1 MSKKVLIMSA
11 STGGGHNRAAR
22 AIKEELTNKN
32 IDGEPI
38 ECEIVDS
45 LKLVNT
51 TMDKIISRGYEKSAI
66 YTPKAYGSVY
76 RLSET
81 SLISKNE
88 FKDNLLTSFM
98 ARKFKKLL
106 NTTKPDLIIGTHP
119 FPMIALSNLK
129 KNTYVE
135 ELPYTL
141 SDPFHKY
148 YQDLKVPPMMSVLT
162 DYTTHST
169 WIQNELDYYI
179 VGHEYVRELLVYEGV
194 DSNKIKA
201 FGIPVEKSFLSNR
214 DKDTVLSELGLSPS
228 KLTVLLMGGSFGAG
242 NIKETLTELLDIDRD
257 FQILVITGRNENLK
271 EKIEKKLYSYSGE
284 KNVKVLGFTD
294 KMNDILASIDVLI
307 TKPGGLTTTE
317 ALLKDVPMII
327 PYYIPGQEE
336 ENLDFLSNCGA
347 ALRTTKKYTLSVLLK
362 VLIDDPSR
370 LDILKK
376 NIKSIRKFNSAQNI
390 ANLVVNI
397 LSNEEDTDPYYG
409 PQK

>member
-1 MSKKVLIMSA
+1 MVKKVLIMSA

-22 AIKEELTNKN
+22 AIKEELENKT
-32 IDGEPI
+32 IDGLPI
-38 ECEIVDS
+38 QCEIIDS

-88 FKDNLLTSFM
+88 FKDNLLTSYM
-98 ARKFKKLL
+98 SKKFKTLL
-106 NTTKPDLIIGTHP
+106 NEKEPDLIIGTHP
-119 FPMIALSNLK
+119 FPMIALSTMK
-129 KNTYVE
+129 KLYNEQPTTHLSESFHRYNT
-135 ELPYTL
+135 
-141 SDPFHKY
+141 
-148 YQDLKVPPMMSVLT
+148 KVDVPTMISVLT

-169 WIQNELDYYI
+169 WIQNEIDYYV
-179 VGHEYVRELLVYEGV
+179 VGHEYVKELLIFDGV
-194 DSNKIKA
+194 KENKVKP
-201 FGIPVEKSFLSNR
+201 FGIPVEKSFLSNK
-214 DKDTVLSELGLSPS
+214 DKDTVLGELGLSPE

-242 NIKETLTELLDIDRD
+242 NIKETLEELLEIDRD
-257 FQILVITGRNENLK
+257 FQILVITGRNESLK
-271 EKIEKKLYSYSGE
+271 EKIDKKIHTT
-284 KNVKVLGFTD
+284 KHDKTVCVLGFTD
-294 KMNDILASIDVLI
+294 KMNDILASVDVLI

-370 LDILKK
+370 LEMLKK
-376 NIKSIRKFNSAQNI
+376 NIKSIRKFNSALNI
-390 ANLVVNI
+390 SNLVVDVLENKI
-397 LSNEEDTDPYYG
+397 
-409 PQK
+409 